1 MWAVMINCEFS
12 LPRLLHCHYPSNR
25 AAYKCIHYYIKY
37 IIFMCTHVQ
46 CIWEYYIAVIKNLA
60 QIIFKFGIKLA
71 LDIVSQYTKKITI
84 EFGDSTSNYQ
94 TAKFSGYMVSPREMS
109 YIIE

>member
-46 CIWEYYIAVIKNLA
+46 CIWEYYIAVVKNLA

-71 LDIVSQYTKKITI
+71 LDIVSQYTKKLQLNLAI
-84 EFGDSTSNYQ
+84 
-94 TAKFSGYMVSPREMS
+94 PLL
-109 YIIE
+109 IIKLPNSLDIWLVLGK